1 MPDVTVKK
9 VQDIDAIFHGA
20 FKRAGDD
27 LGVGAFGVNVIDF
40 PPDTGEGTY
49 PHHDHSHDDQEEV
62 YLAWSGS
69 GVITIGDEE
78 VALDTDT
85 LVRVGPGEKRKIRA
99 GSDGLRLLAL
109 GGVPGRAYER
119 PEPFKTTTPDPT
131 VQPQT

>member
-1 MPDVTVKK
+1 MPDVTVKR

-27 LGVGAFGVNVIDF
+27 LGVGAFGMNVIDF

-49 PHHDHSHDDQEEV
+49 PHHDHTHDDQEEV

-78 VALDTDT
+78 VALDADT
-85 LVRVGPGEKRKIRA
+85 VVRVGPGEKRKIRA